1 MLYYNNMLQKYKFL
15 TSEELSKIRIKQEQ
29 WRQKQLNI
37 FYFSGKPIYRVTM
50 ETQHIR
56 SNNNPNYFIEKEK
69 WES

>member
-1 MLYYNNMLQKYKFL
+1 MLQYNNMLQKYKFL
-15 TSEELSKIRIKQEQ
+15 TSEELSKIRIKQEK

-50 ETQHIR
+50 ETRHIR